1 VPSRGWALAAAQ
13 GAAESTAMTGYKAYF
28 LDVLMQ
34 VMAVESFEASDHVA
48 ARRIA
53 STLFQGSSHLRLE
66 LWHNDQRLIRL
77 RKPRH
82 ERLLNLVRQRPVKAD
97 TFVRT
102 AMPALDGEGLDA
114 TGGSRLRRDH
124 LDT

>member
-1 VPSRGWALAAAQ
+1 
-13 GAAESTAMTGYKAYF
+13 MTKGYKAYF

-34 VMAVESFEASDHVA
+34 VMAVERIEAADHVA

-53 STLFQGSSHLRLE
+53 SGLFQDSPHLRLE

-77 RKPRH
+77 RKSRH
-82 ERLLNLVRQRPVKAD
+82 KGLMNLVRQRPVKAD
-97 TFVRT
+97 AFTRT
-102 AMPALDGEGLDA
+102 ARPSLDGEGLEA
-114 TGGSRLRRDH
+114 ARRSRLGRDQ